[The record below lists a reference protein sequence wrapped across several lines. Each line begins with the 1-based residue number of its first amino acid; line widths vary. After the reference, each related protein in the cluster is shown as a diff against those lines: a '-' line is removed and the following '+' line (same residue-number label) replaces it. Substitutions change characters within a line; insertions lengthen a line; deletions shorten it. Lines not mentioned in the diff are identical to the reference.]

1 MIYILYIDELRSH
14 TYTYGWT
21 HIHRYDFCSYVST
34 QQRVLLLRIIV
45 FAIVAISSWQI
56 EALGQDVPPEMVGL
70 KAVLMPQ
77 KAVTWLSAF
86 FSP

>member
-1 MIYILYIDELRSH
+1 MNLDHIPIHMDGH
-14 TYTYGWT
+14 TYTDMILVCMST
-21 HIHRYDFCSYVST
+21 LASAACVASQNHCICHRCY
-34 QQRVLLLRIIV
+34 
-45 FAIVAISSWQI
+45 SWQI

-86 FSP
+86 FP